1 MTGAR
6 ETRTGYNTQLLEHT
20 HSYKR
25 RRLYST
31 MPRPPAVNINARFD
45 RMLERANGV
54 LSLAPRLEGSS
65 PSQRCKKRGRGR
77 PASSTSGSSERA
89 PPTPVD
95 MYDSF
100 EGGRLGEG
108 FTVFKSRS
116 RQGQEEQ
123 LFPNVTE
130 VIIWTYILACIPHI
144 CVDRLIF
151 LYPVLWFFFCPPCGD
166 IVNSS
171 LNHISR
177 SRNRGV
183 LFLPGFCRHSPPS
196 SRTTLFGNSPL
207 PLIQVKSSTTRRIQA
222 ALLLP
227 WNPVSPALVASSD

>member
-25 RRLYST
+25 RRLYSTT

-65 PSQRCKKRGRGR
+65 PSQKFKKRGRRR

-95 MYDSF
+95 MYDTF
-100 EGGRLGEG
+100 EGGRLGKG
-108 FTVFKSRS
+108 FTVFMSKSR
-116 RQGQEEQ
+116 QLQEEQ
-123 LFPNVTE
+123 VTE
-130 VIIWTYILACIPHI
+130 VIIGVYILACMAHI
-144 CVDRLIF
+144 CADCLLF
-151 LYPVLWFFFCPPCGD
+151 LYPVLSFSFFFRPPCG
-166 IVNSS
+166 VSS
-171 LNHISR
+171 LNHIIR
-177 SRNRGV
+177 SHNHGV

-196 SRTTLFGNSPL
+196 SPTTLFGSLPL
-207 PLIQVKSSTTRRIQA
+207 PLIQVKSPTTRRIQA
-222 ALLLP
+222 ALLLT
-227 WNPVSPALVASSD
+227 WNAVSPTHVASSD